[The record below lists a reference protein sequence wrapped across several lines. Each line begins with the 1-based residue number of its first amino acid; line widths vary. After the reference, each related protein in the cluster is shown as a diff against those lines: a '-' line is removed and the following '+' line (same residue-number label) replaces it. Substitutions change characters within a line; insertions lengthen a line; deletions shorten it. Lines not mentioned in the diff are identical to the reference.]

1 MHTQGICYLNCP
13 SRQVENTMAKTG
25 VKVAQSTKKKGSPKK
40 EAIQGVNSFAER
52 LSKYRQ
58 LSDAEL
64 VQLVKAGEPE
74 PFDELVR
81 RHSIKIHDLCYK
93 ILRNYDD
100 ARDMAQETFI
110 KAYRKITKFDGR
122 SQFSTWL
129 YRIAVNNCLNYLKKQ
144 RPTEEIYDE
153 ILSSGKDD
161 PVERYRNKKLRE
173 MIYEAVEKLPTV
185 QRAVFTLRT
194 LEDMSYQEVS
204 NILKKPISTI
214 KVNHHLAV
222 KNLRNHMKEKL

>member
-1 MHTQGICYLNCP
+1 MT
-13 SRQVENTMAKTG
+13 RT
-25 VKVAQSTKKKGSPKK
+25 STKRTHTKEKKKRK
-40 EAIQGVNSFAER
+40 EKRLFHGVNSFTKE

-58 LSDAEL
+58 LSDSEL
-64 VQLVKAGEPE
+64 VQLVKTGEAE

-81 RHSIKIHDLCYK
+81 RHSVKIHDLCYK

-100 ARDMAQETFI
+100 ARDIAQETFI
-110 KAYRKITKFDGR
+110 KAYRKINKFHGR

-153 ILSSGKDD
+153 MMSDGKDD
-161 PVERYRNKKLRE
+161 PVQRYKNKKLRE
-173 MIYEAVEKLPTV
+173 KIYDAVAKLPTV

-204 NILKKPISTI
+204 EILKKPISTI

-222 KNLRNHMKEKL
+222 KNLRNHLRTKV

>member
-1 MHTQGICYLNCP
+1 
-13 SRQVENTMAKTG
+13 MAKTS
-25 VKVAQSTKKKGSPKK
+25 AKKTQIKTGRSPRK
-40 EAIQGVNSFAER
+40 QGQFNGVNSFAEK

-58 LSDAEL
+58 LSDSEL
-64 VQLVKAGEPE
+64 VQLVKVGEPE

-81 RHSIKIHDLCYK
+81 RHSVKIHDLCYK

-144 RPTEEIYDE
+144 RPTEEIFEE
-153 ILSSGKDD
+153 IVSSGRDD
-161 PVERYRNKKLRE
+161 PVELYRSKKLRE

-204 NILKKPISTI
+204 DILKKPISTI
-214 KVNHHLAV
+214 KVNHHLAI
-222 KNLRNHMKEKL
+222 KNLRNHMKAKT

>member
-1 MHTQGICYLNCP
+1 MGQLSEISGINMP
-13 SRQVENTMAKTG
+13 RTRTKD
-25 VKVAQSTKKKGSPKK
+25 AQPKK
-40 EAIQGVNSFAER
+40 TNKPEKQEVYNEVNSFAEK
-52 LSKYRQ
+52 LSKYRK
-58 LSDAEL
+58 LDDSEL
-64 VQLVKAGEPE
+64 VQLVKAGEAQ

-100 ARDMAQETFI
+100 ASDMAQETFI
-110 KAYRKITKFDGR
+110 KAYRKINKFDGR

-144 RPTEEIYDE
+144 RPTEEIYE
-153 ILSSGKDD
+153 EMMGGGKDD
-161 PVERYRNKKLRE
+161 PVERYRAKRLKE
-173 MIYEAVEKLPTV
+173 MIYKAVAKLPTV

-204 NILKKPISTI
+204 EILKKPISTI

-222 KNLRNHMKEKL
+222 KNLRNYMKSKV

>member
-1 MHTQGICYLNCP
+1 M
-13 SRQVENTMAKTG
+13 KT
-25 VKVAQSTKKKGSPKK
+25 AQSKKEK
-40 EAIQGVNSFAER
+40 EAIQGVNPFVEK
-52 LSKYRQ
+52 LSKYQQ

-81 RHSIKIHDLCYK
+81 RHSVKIHDLCYK

-122 SQFSTWL
+122 SLFSTWL

-153 ILSSGKDD
+153 IVSSGRDD
-161 PVERYRNKKLRE
+161 PVERYRSKKLRE
-173 MIYEAVEKLPTV
+173 KIYEAVEKLPTV

-204 NILKKPISTI
+204 DILKKPISTV

-222 KNLRNHMKEKL
+222 KNLRNFMKAKI

>member
-1 MHTQGICYLNCP
+1 
-13 SRQVENTMAKTG
+13 MAKTP
-25 VKVAQSTKKKGSPKK
+25 TKSKQIRKRSPSKKQG
-40 EAIQGVNSFAER
+40 QLNGVNSFAEK
-52 LSKYRQ
+52 LSKYQQ
-58 LSDAEL
+58 LDDSEL
-64 VQLVKAGEPE
+64 VQLVKGGEAE

-81 RHSIKIHDLCYK
+81 RHSVKIHDLCYK

-100 ARDMAQETFI
+100 ASDMAQETFI
-110 KAYRKITKFDGR
+110 KAYRKINKFDGR

-129 YRIAVNNCLNYLKKQ
+129 YRIAVNNCLNYIKKQ

-153 ILSSGKDD
+153 MMSGGKDD
-161 PVERYRNKKLRE
+161 PVERYRSKKLKE
-173 MIYEAVEKLPTV
+173 IIYEAVSNLPTV

-204 NILKKPISTI
+204 DILKKPISTI

-222 KNLRNHMKEKL
+222 KNLRNYMKAKV

>member
-1 MHTQGICYLNCP
+1 MPRT
-13 SRQVENTMAKTG
+13 KTK
-25 VKVAQSTKKKGSPKK
+25 VKQSKKSNSETKDVLH
-40 EAIQGVNSFAER
+40 GVNSFADR
-52 LSKYRQ
+52 LSKYQQ
-58 LSDAEL
+58 LNDSEL
-64 VQLVKAGEPE
+64 VQLVKAGEAE

-81 RHSIKIHDLCYK
+81 RHSVKIHDLCYK

-100 ARDMAQETFI
+100 ASDMAQETFI
-110 KAYRKITKFDGR
+110 KAYRKINKFDGR

-129 YRIAVNNCLNYLKKQ
+129 YRIAVNNCLNYIKKR

-153 ILSSGKDD
+153 MMSGGKDD
-161 PVERYRNKKLRE
+161 PVERYRSKKLRE
-173 MIYEAVEKLPTV
+173 IIYEAVAKLPTV

-204 NILKKPISTI
+204 DILKKPISTI

-222 KNLRNHMKEKL
+222 KNLRNYMKTKV

>member
-1 MHTQGICYLNCP
+1 
-13 SRQVENTMAKTG
+13 MAKT
-25 VKVAQSTKKKGSPKK
+25 STKSKQIKKRKPRKK
-40 EAIQGVNSFAER
+40 QGQFNGVNSFAEK
-52 LSKYRQ
+52 LSKYQ
-58 LSDAEL
+58 KLDDSEL
-64 VQLVKAGEPE
+64 VQLVKIGEAE

-81 RHSIKIHDLCYK
+81 RHSVKIHDLCYK

-100 ARDMAQETFI
+100 ASDMAQETFI
-110 KAYRKITKFDGR
+110 KAYRKINKFDGR

-129 YRIAVNNCLNYLKKQ
+129 YRIAVNNCLNYIKKQ

-153 ILSSGKDD
+153 MMSGGKDD

-173 MIYEAVEKLPTV
+173 MIYEAVAKLPTV

-204 NILKKPISTI
+204 DILKKPISTI

-222 KNLRNHMKEKL
+222 KNLRNYMKAKI

>member
-1 MHTQGICYLNCP
+1 
-13 SRQVENTMAKTG
+13 MAKTG
-25 VKVAQSTKKKGSPKK
+25 TKVAQSKKKKEAPKK
-40 EAIQGVNSFAER
+40 EVFHGVNSFAEE

-58 LSDAEL
+58 LSDSEL
-64 VQLVKAGEPE
+64 VQLVKSGEPE

-81 RHSIKIHDLCYK
+81 RHSVKIHDLCYK
-93 ILRNYDD
+93 ILRNFDD

-144 RPTEEIYDE
+144 RPTEEIYEE
-153 ILSSGKDD
+153 IVSSGKDD
-161 PVERYRNKKLRE
+161 PVELYRNKKLRE
-173 MIYEAVEKLPTV
+173 MIYGAVEKLPTV

-204 NILKKPISTI
+204 DILKKPISTI
-214 KVNHHLAV
+214 KVNHHLAI
-222 KNLRNHMKEKL
+222 KNLRNHMKAKI

>member
-1 MHTQGICYLNCP
+1 
-13 SRQVENTMAKTG
+13 MAKP
-25 VKVAQSTKKKGSPKK
+25 STKGTQPKK
-40 EAIQGVNSFAER
+40 RKTTQKKSQFNGVNSFAEE

-58 LSDAEL
+58 LSDTEL
-64 VQLVKAGEPE
+64 VQLVKAGEAE

-81 RHSIKIHDLCYK
+81 RHSVKIHDLCYK

-100 ARDMAQETFI
+100 ARDIAQETFI
-110 KAYRKITKFDGR
+110 KSYRKINKFHGR

-153 ILSSGKDD
+153 MMSDGKDD
-161 PVERYRNKKLRE
+161 PVQRYKNKKLRE
-173 MIYEAVEKLPTV
+173 KIYDAVAKLPTV

-194 LEDMSYQEVS
+194 LEDMSYQDVS
-204 NILKKPISTI
+204 EILKKPISTI

-222 KNLRNHMKEKL
+222 KNLRNHLRTKV